1 MTRIPDVKSFRDDF
15 GLTVRLRRDTFEE
28 MEAVALRLL
37 ELFPA
42 DTIHIDRRIARVKLK
57 AMPTETPG
65 AHPPRA
71 QRPDREG
78 GSPRSALPV
87 NSIERQR

>member
-1 MTRIPDVKSFRDDF
+1 MIRRVDVKSFRGDF
-15 GLTVRLRRDTFEE
+15 GLTLRIRRDTFEE
-28 MEAVALRLL
+28 MEAVAQQLL
-37 ELFPA
+37 GLFPD

-57 AMPTETPG
+57 AAPETPG

-78 GSPRSALPV
+78 SSPAALPV
-87 NSIERQR
+87 TTLERQK